1 MKELTGQ
8 GVSPGIAMGHAVK
21 VDPGLP
27 PVFKIRLRPEDIPA
41 ELRRFDDAVART
53 TEQLQQ
59 VEGMLRRELG
69 RQHSAMIGAHI
80 LILQD
85 DHFSGAIR
93 RHITTDAVNA
103 EWAVMVVS
111 EDLQMVYVGL
121 QDAYLR
127 EKLHDIAD
135 IADRLLHNM
144 TGRSSNGSVK
154 HYDDVIMICPEISL
168 SLFSEVNLRHLKGF
182 AVDFGG
188 WTSHTSII
196 ARSLNIPA
204 VTHLKAVSAEVRTG
218 DFLIVDG
225 GAGVVVVN
233 PDRETVARFRSEQD
247 RQSGSASGP
256 YCLLAARGRNGPPQS
271 EAELGA
277 LYINAEF
284 PQDLDDYAG
293 LGVTGV
299 GLFRSE
305 FLFLGRPVEAI
316 TVAEHEAAYRRLA
329 EQVFPA
335 AANIRTF
342 DLGVD
347 KIPQLREQFHETNP
361 ALGMRGIRLSIFLQE
376 AFRRQLEGILRAND
390 RGNLRLIFPFVSSVD
405 EVRAAKAILADVAA
419 QADLRHRLPLP
430 VGVMLE
436 IPSTI
441 FIIDALAEEADFF
454 ALGTNDLVQYTVAH
468 DRNESPDT
476 SAFAPAHPAVR
487 RGLEMIFAGVRDKG
501 KAIICCGEMAAHP
514 FFLLLLLAV
523 GFRGFSVNKP
533 SLPLARYVLR
543 NVDEPAL
550 TRFHA
555 ELAKLNTLDAIERL
569 FLERLPEFFPRPFV
583 DTILELYRL
592 NA

>member
-1 MKELTGQ
+1 MKELMGQ

-27 PVFKIRLRPEDIPA
+27 PVFKIRLRPDDIPA
-41 ELRRFDDAVART
+41 ELRRFDEAVART
-53 TEQLQQ
+53 TAQLQQ
-59 VEGMLRRELG
+59 VEAMLDRELG

-93 RHITTDAVNA
+93 HRIAADAVNA
-103 EWAVMVVS
+103 EWAVKVVS
-111 EDLQMVYVGL
+111 EHLQTVYVGL
-121 QDAYLR
+121 RDAYLR

-135 IADRLLHNM
+135 IADRLLHNIA
-144 TGRSSNGSVK
+144 GRTPNGNTK
-154 HYDDVIMICPEISL
+154 QYDDVIVICPEISL

-204 VTHLKAVSAEVRTG
+204 VTHLKAVSAEVHTG

-225 GAGVVVVN
+225 SAGTVVVN
-233 PDRETVARFRSEQD
+233 PNRETIERFRN
-247 RQSGSASGP
+247 RQGQPAGEASGP
-256 YCLLAARGRNGPPQS
+256 QCLLEARANDEPPS
-271 EAELGA
+271 APALGA
-277 LYINAEF
+277 LYINAEL

-293 LGVTGV
+293 LGVAGV

-305 FLFLGRPVEAI
+305 FLYLGRSLDAI
-316 TVAEHEAAYRRLA
+316 TVAEHESVYRRLA
-329 EQVFPA
+329 EQAYPA
-335 AANIRTF
+335 TANIRTF
-342 DLGVD
+342 DLGAD

-361 ALGMRGIRLSIFLQE
+361 ALGMRGIRLSIFLQD
-376 AFRRQLEGILRAND
+376 AFRRQLEGVLRAND
-390 RGNLRLIFPFVSSVD
+390 RGNLRLTFPFVSSVD
-405 EVRAAKAILADVAA
+405 EVCTAKAILADVAA
-419 QADLRHRLPLP
+419 KADLQHRLPLP
-430 VGVMLE
+430 LGVMLE

-441 FIIDALAEEADFF
+441 FIIDALAEEVDFF

-468 DRNESPDT
+468 DRNASPDA
-476 SAFAPAHPAVR
+476 SIFSPAHPAVR

-501 KAIICCGEMAAHP
+501 KEVICCGEMAAHP

-533 SLPLARYVLR
+533 ALPLARYVLR
-543 NVDEPAL
+543 NVDETAL
-550 TRFHA
+550 ARFHA
-555 ELAKLNTLDAIERL
+555 ELSKLSTLDAIGRL
-569 FLERLPEFFPRPFV
+569 FLERLPEFFPRPFA
-583 DTILELYRL
+583 DTLLELFRL
-592 NA
+592 HV